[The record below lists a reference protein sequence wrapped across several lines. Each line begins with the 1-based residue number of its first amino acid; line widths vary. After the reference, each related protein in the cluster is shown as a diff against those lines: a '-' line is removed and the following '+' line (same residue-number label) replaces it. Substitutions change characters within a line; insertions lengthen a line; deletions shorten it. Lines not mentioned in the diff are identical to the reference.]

1 VDAHKPITKYLT
13 IFAGLILLAA
23 TTNAQTE
30 DTAIIEPL
38 TPVEGRVAPDETQSW
53 SFNAANGQ
61 VLSFFVKDIS
71 GGFDAVISITD
82 NIGSELI
89 SNDDY
94 NYPNNGDALLEAI
107 TIPRTGTY
115 NVNVS
120 GFKGEDGAFRLTMLP
135 GFSEL
140 ESSKNFNGALTWEA
154 VNEPLV
160 VETADDKLSLSL
172 TGNRLRGIAVPPATD
187 APTNYF
193 AQTAVNV
200 SGTSD
205 GWITGMAARL
215 QDADT
220 YYALNLNSSG
230 EWRFILH
237 QAGSDQTIRDWTPH
251 PAIIPDQGTFTLGM
265 MVNGT
270 GYDFFYN
277 GQLFGRL
284 SDANL
289 PIEGKFGLLIETQG
303 SPESLT
309 IALFDDLVITTPTL
323 VNNKPLIPEQVVIST
338 PSDTVQELQRRGL
351 IPGGGEMALT
361 VNESFVESRRPGV
374 ERLMLGR
381 GVTYQDFA
389 IGATVFWQA
398 APGLTGCG
406 LVLRSIDDT
415 HYTLAYIDQTG
426 GYGLSQLTDDAFA
439 PGIFGE
445 SAEFEAGT
453 HHLLLIALGDNLYYY
468 VDGQYKGTIEN
479 TAVEGTIG
487 EAVVNFEPI
496 STSCTFTDTWLWRW
510 DEN

>member
-1 VDAHKPITKYLT
+1 VDARKPITKYLT
-13 IFAGLILLAA
+13 IFAGLMLLAA
-23 TTNAQTE
+23 PTNAQT
-30 DTAIIEPL
+30 DALSIIEPL

-53 SFNAANGQ
+53 TFNAANGQ

-71 GGFDAVISITD
+71 GGFDAVVSITD
-82 NIGSELI
+82 SAGNELI

-94 NYPNNGDALLEAI
+94 NYPTNGDALLEAI

-120 GFKGEDGAFRLTMLP
+120 GFNGEDGAFRLTMLP

-140 ESSKNFNGALTWEA
+140 ESSENFNGNLTWEA
-154 VNEPLV
+154 LTEPLI
-160 VETADDKLSLSL
+160 VEAADDKLSLTL
-172 TGNRLRGIAVPPATD
+172 TGNRLRGIAVPSGTD
-187 APTNYF
+187 IPSNYF
-193 AQTAVNV
+193 AEVKVNV
-200 SGTSD
+200 SGGED
-205 GWITGMAARL
+205 GWIAGMVARL
-215 QDADT
+215 QDANT
-220 YYALNLNSSG
+220 YYALNINSSG
-230 EWRFILH
+230 QWQFILH
-237 QAGSDQTIRDWTPH
+237 QAGSDQTMRDWTPH
-251 PAIIPDQGTFTLGM
+251 PAIIPNQSTFTLGM
-265 MVNGT
+265 MVNGS

-289 PIEGKFGLLIETQG
+289 SADGEFGLLVETQG

-309 IALFDDLVITTPTL
+309 TALFDDLVITVPTL

-338 PSDTVQELQRRGL
+338 PNDTVQELQRRGL

-381 GVTYQDFA
+381 GVTYQNFA
-389 IGATVFWQA
+389 IGATLSWQA
-398 APGLTGCG
+398 AAGITGCG
-406 LVLRSIDDT
+406 LVLRGVDDT
-415 HYTLAYIDQTG
+415 HYTLAYVDQTG

-445 SAEFEAGT
+445 SVEFEAGP
-453 HHLLLIALGDNLYYY
+453 HHLLLIARDDILYYY
-468 VDGQYKGTIEN
+468 VDGQYKGTLEN
-479 TAVEGTIG
+479 TAVDGMIG